1 MSWWQIPSIF
11 IDLRKFLFFLYLHNN
26 LAGYRILSCEF
37 FVEHFRFVLLI
48 AWFLRSHSHPLQAVS
63 LPSPVAPRMSPLCPF
78 SAVCTHYV
86 LAVELLLVLWP
97 THALLTPYICPSD
110 WDGLSVTASNVP
122 ASSLSPTVSCSP
134 CTQLRASIVDPEF
147 SLPCHSFIFL
157 TSLISGTRDWTQA
170 AAHTRWA
177 HFAP

>member
-1 MSWWQIPSIF
+1 MLGPHTGILWGWFNSILIDVIFILPKEFLARSVSWWQIPSIF

-78 SAVCTHYV
+78 SAVCMHYV

-97 THALLTPYICPSD
+97 THALLTPCIC
-110 WDGLSVTASNVP
+110 
-122 ASSLSPTVSCSP
+122 SSKTGTVSASLP
-134 CTQLRASIVDPEF
+134 QMSLPFPFPLLSHVLRAP
-147 SLPCHSFIFL
+147 SLGL
-157 TSLISGTRDWTQA
+157 L
-170 AAHTRWA
+170 
-177 HFAP
+177 